1 MPYHVF
7 GVSSGAAAVTSSS
20 TRFASARSAGD
31 IAAIASRTAVSPSS
45 FAFSSF
51 ARARI
56 AAFSSAVNPFFS
68 AISHLRQPCQHFVDS
83 REAALRTFLDAVV
96 HRRVPLFGRREE
108 HRLRQFRLFAE
119 VLELERLQ
127 VILERL
133 YEPLRRIDL
142 AELALDDAE
151 RRLEPVAPARADVH
165 LLD

>member
-7 GVSSGAAAVTSSS
+7 GVRPGAAARTSSS
-20 TRFASARSAGD
+20 TRFASARSAGA
-31 IAAIASRTAVSPSS
+31 IAVIASRTALSPSS

-68 AISHLRQPCQHFVDS
+68 AIPHLRQPGQHLVDS
-83 REAALRTFLDAVV
+83 CEATLRTFLDAVV

-108 HRLRQFRLFAE
+108 HRLRELRLLAE
-119 VLELERLQ
+119 IFELESLQ

-133 YEPLRRIDL
+133 HEP
-142 AELALDDAE
+142 
-151 RRLEPVAPARADVH
+151 
-165 LLD
+165 